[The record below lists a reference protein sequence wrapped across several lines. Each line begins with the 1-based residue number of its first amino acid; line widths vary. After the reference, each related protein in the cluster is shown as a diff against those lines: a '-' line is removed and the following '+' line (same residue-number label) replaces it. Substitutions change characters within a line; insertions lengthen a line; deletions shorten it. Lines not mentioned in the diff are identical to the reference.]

1 MIKNIRSSIILC
13 IYMLLK
19 IGYSEMIYVESY
31 GENFFKSYNISEN
44 KTFRYI
50 NSNGIFSM
58 DQINIR
64 GVYDCDGIV
73 EEVDASASL
82 NMVCKLTDEFKNV
95 SYAKF
100 ERIDSDSLVTVFNFL
115 SGEGVV
121 GLLEGEKCLGA
132 SHRFNFET
140 LPSGH
145 IKTKSYFKGKC
156 NISEVKYKEL
166 LNYK

>member
-1 MIKNIRSSIILC
+1 
-13 IYMLLK
+13 MLLK

-44 KTFRYI
+44 KTFRYV
-50 NSNGIFSM
+50 NANGIFSM

-73 EEVDASASL
+73 EEVDTSTSL
-82 NMVCKLTDEFKNV
+82 NMICKLTDEFKNV

-100 ERIDSDSLVTVFNFL
+100 ERRDSESLVTVFNFL
-115 SGEGVV
+115 SGEGVI
-121 GLLEGEKCLGA
+121 GLLKGEKCLGA
-132 SHRFNFET
+132 SHRFNVEN

-145 IKTKSYFKGKC
+145 IKTKSYLRENVIFQKL
-156 NISEVKYKEL
+156 NIK
-166 LNYK
+166 NY

>member
-1 MIKNIRSSIILC
+1 MKLSIFIF

-19 IGYSEMIYVESY
+19 FCFSETIYVESY
-31 GENFFKSYNISEN
+31 GENFFKSYDISEN
-44 KTFRYI
+44 KVFRYV

-64 GVYDCDGIV
+64 GEYDCDGIV
-73 EEVDASASL
+73 EEIDSTTTL
-82 NMVCKLTDEFKNV
+82 NMVCKLIDEFKNV

-100 ERIDSDSLVTVFNFL
+100 ERKDSGSLVTVFNFL
-115 SGEGVV
+115 SGKGVI

-132 SHRFNFET
+132 SHRFNFDT

-145 IKTKSYFKGKC
+145 IKNKSYFKGKC
-156 NISEVKYKEL
+156 NISEVKFKKL
-166 LNYK
+166 INYQNSN

>member
-1 MIKNIRSSIILC
+1 
-13 IYMLLK
+13 MLLK
-19 IGYSEMIYVESY
+19 TGYSEMIYVESY

-44 KTFRYI
+44 KTFRYV
-50 NSNGIFSM
+50 NANGIFSM

-64 GVYDCDGIV
+64 GIYDCDGMV
-73 EEVDASASL
+73 EEVDSSTSL

-100 ERIDSDSLVTVFNFL
+100 ERRDSGSLVTVFNFL
-115 SGEGVV
+115 SGEGVI

-132 SHRFNFET
+132 SHRFNVET

-145 IKTKSYFKGKC
+145 IKNKSYFKGKC

-166 LNYK
+166 LNYKWKWST

>member
-1 MIKNIRSSIILC
+1 MVKNIKLIIIIF
-13 IYMLLK
+13 IYMLLT
-19 IGYSEMIYVESY
+19 IGYSEVIYVESY
-31 GENFFKSYNISEN
+31 GENFFKSYNITEN
-44 KTFRYI
+44 KTFRYV
-50 NSNGIFSM
+50 NTNGIFSM

-73 EEVDASASL
+73 EEVDTSTSL
-82 NMVCKLTDEFKNV
+82 NMVCKLTDEFRNV

-100 ERIDSDSLVTVFNFL
+100 ERRDSESLVTVFNFL
-115 SGEGVV
+115 SGEGVI

-132 SHRFNFET
+132 SHRFNVET

-145 IKTKSYFKGKC
+145 IKNKSYFKGKC

>member
-1 MIKNIRSSIILC
+1 M
-13 IYMLLK
+13 YMLLK

-44 KTFRYI
+44 KTFRYV
-50 NSNGIFSM
+50 NANGIFSM

-73 EEVDASASL
+73 EEIDTSTSL
-82 NMVCKLTDEFKNV
+82 NMVCKLTDEFRNV

-100 ERIDSDSLVTVFNFL
+100 ERRDSGSLVTALNFL
-115 SGEGVV
+115 SGKGVI

-132 SHRFNFET
+132 SHRFNVET

-145 IKTKSYFKGKC
+145 IKNKSYFKGKC

>member
-1 MIKNIRSSIILC
+1 
-13 IYMLLK
+13 MLLK

-44 KTFRYI
+44 KTFRYV
-50 NSNGIFSM
+50 NANGIFSM

-64 GVYDCDGIV
+64 GIYDCDGIV
-73 EEVDASASL
+73 EEVDTSASL

-100 ERIDSDSLVTVFNFL
+100 ERRDSGSLVTVFNFL
-115 SGEGVV
+115 SGEGVI

-132 SHRFNFET
+132 SHRFNVET

-145 IKTKSYFKGKC
+145 IKNKSYFKGKC
-156 NISEVKYKEL
+156 NISNSNFDRMI
-166 LNYK
+166 NYKKP

>member
-1 MIKNIRSSIILC
+1 
-13 IYMLLK
+13 MLLK

-44 KTFRYI
+44 KTFRYV
-50 NSNGIFSM
+50 NANGIFSM

-64 GVYDCDGIV
+64 GIYDSDGIV
-73 EEVDASASL
+73 EEVDASTSL

-100 ERIDSDSLVTVFNFL
+100 ERRDSGSLVTVFNFL
-115 SGEGVV
+115 SGEGVI

-132 SHRFNFET
+132 SHRFNVET

-145 IKTKSYFKGKC
+145 IKNKSYFKGKC

>member
-1 MIKNIRSSIILC
+1 MIKNIKTSIIIF

-31 GENFFKSYNISEN
+31 GEIFFKSYNISEN
-44 KTFRYI
+44 KTFRYV
-50 NSNGIFSM
+50 NTNGIFSM

-73 EEVDASASL
+73 EEVDTSTSL
-82 NMVCKLTDEFKNV
+82 NMVCKLTDEFRNV

-100 ERIDSDSLVTVFNFL
+100 ERRDSESLVTVFNFL
-115 SGEGVV
+115 SGEGVI

-132 SHRFNFET
+132 SHRFNVET

-145 IKTKSYFKGKC
+145 IKNKSYFKGKC

-166 LNYK
+166 LNHK

>member
-100 ERIDSDSLVTVFNFL
+100 ERIDSGSLVTVFNFL

>member
-1 MIKNIRSSIILC
+1 
-13 IYMLLK
+13 MLLK

-44 KTFRYI
+44 KTFRYV
-50 NSNGIFSM
+50 NANGIFSM

-64 GVYDCDGIV
+64 GIYDCDGIV
-73 EEVDASASL
+73 EEVDTNASL

-100 ERIDSDSLVTVFNFL
+100 ERKDSGSLITVFNFL
-115 SGEGVV
+115 SGEGVI

-132 SHRFNFET
+132 SHRFNVET

-145 IKTKSYFKGKC
+145 TKNKSYFKGKC

>member
-1 MIKNIRSSIILC
+1 
-13 IYMLLK
+13 MLLK

-31 GENFFKSYNISEN
+31 GENFFKSYNIGEN
-44 KTFRYI
+44 KTFRYV
-50 NSNGIFSM
+50 NANGIFSM

-64 GVYDCDGIV
+64 GIYDCDGIV
-73 EEVDASASL
+73 EEVDASTSL

-100 ERIDSDSLVTVFNFL
+100 ERRDSESLVTGFNFL
-115 SGEGVV
+115 SGEGVI

-132 SHRFNFET
+132 SHRFNIET

-145 IKTKSYFKGKC
+145 IKNKSYFKGKC

>member
-1 MIKNIRSSIILC
+1 MVKNIKLIIIIF

-19 IGYSEMIYVESY
+19 IGYSEVIYVESY

-44 KTFRYI
+44 KTFRYV
-50 NSNGIFSM
+50 NTNGIFSM

-73 EEVDASASL
+73 EEVDTSTSL
-82 NMVCKLTDEFKNV
+82 NMVCKLTDEFRNV

-100 ERIDSDSLVTVFNFL
+100 ERRDSESLVTVFNFL
-115 SGEGVV
+115 SGEGVI

-132 SHRFNFET
+132 SHRFNVET

-145 IKTKSYFKGKC
+145 IKNKSYFKGKC

>member
-1 MIKNIRSSIILC
+1 MKLSIFIF

-19 IGYSEMIYVESY
+19 FCFSETIYVESY
-31 GENFFKSYNISEN
+31 GENFFKSYDISEN
-44 KTFRYI
+44 KVFRYV

-64 GVYDCDGIV
+64 GEYDCDGIV
-73 EEVDASASL
+73 EEIDSTTKL
-82 NMVCKLTDEFKNV
+82 NMVCKLIDEFKNV

-100 ERIDSDSLVTVFNFL
+100 ERKDSRSLVTVFNFL
-115 SGEGVV
+115 SGKGVI

-132 SHRFNFET
+132 SHRFNIDT

-145 IKTKSYFKGKC
+145 IKNKSYFKGKC
-156 NISEVKYKEL
+156 NISEVKFKKL
-166 LNYK
+166 INYQNSN

>member
-1 MIKNIRSSIILC
+1 
-13 IYMLLK
+13 MLFK

-44 KTFRYI
+44 KTFRYV
-50 NSNGIFSM
+50 NANGIFSM
-58 DQINIR
+58 NQINIR
-64 GVYDCDGIV
+64 GIFDCDGIV
-73 EEVDASASL
+73 EEVDNSASL
-82 NMVCKLTDEFKNV
+82 NMVCKLTDESKKV

-100 ERIDSDSLVTVFNFL
+100 ERRDSESLVTVFNFL
-115 SGEGVV
+115 SGEGVI
-121 GLLEGEKCLGA
+121 GLLKGEKCLGA
-132 SHRFNFET
+132 SHRFNVET

-145 IKTKSYFKGKC
+145 TKNKSYFKGKC